1 MSRVINKVGL
11 NYVKMRKVNTQLSMD
26 VDDFGDNFD
35 YLNDNRLIAQMNRSY
50 RQRKLYNNLI
60 HKEVAITKV
69 R

>member
-35 YLNDNRLIAQMNRSY
+35 YLNDNRLMAQMNRAY
-50 RQRKLYNNLI
+50 RQNKLYNNLI
-60 HKEVAITKV
+60 HREVAITKV